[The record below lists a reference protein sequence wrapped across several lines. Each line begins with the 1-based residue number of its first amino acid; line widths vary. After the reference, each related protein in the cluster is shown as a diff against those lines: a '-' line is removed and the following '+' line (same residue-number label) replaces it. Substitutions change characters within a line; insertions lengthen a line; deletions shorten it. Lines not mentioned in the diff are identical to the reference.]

1 MPGTAKPPLLTAGTG
16 KIGIRLS
23 SHPVARALTLAI
35 GVPITGTS
43 ANVSGEPACMNAE
56 EVLKCFGED
65 LDLILDG
72 GKTTEKIGST
82 VLDVTVKPPQILREG
97 LVSQSQLKAFISD

>member
-1 MPGTAKPPLLTAGTG
+1 MKGSTG

-23 SHPVARALTLAI
+23 SHPVARALTQAI
-35 GVPITGTS
+35 GVPIRGTS
-43 ANVSGEPACMNAE
+43 ANISGEPAFRNAE
-56 EVLKCFGED
+56 EVLGSLGEGV
-65 LDLILDG
+65 DLILDG
-72 GKTTEKIGST
+72 GETSGKVGST